1 MIPGQLKIEE
11 EFEDFPRLPQKFK
24 NTSHCVV
31 IIVKDTCHCVNIV
44 KGTCHYVVFFNE
56 PW

>member
-11 EFEDFPRLPQKFK
+11 EFEDFPRLPQKLK
-24 NTSHCVV
+24 NTCHCVV